1 MDKKPIK
8 RHITVWTASS
18 FVISSMIG
26 TGVFTSLG
34 FQLQD
39 IQSIFPLLML
49 WVVGGFMALFG
60 AFSYSE
66 LASTLPRSGGEYH
79 LLSRSVHPAL
89 GFAGGLVSATVG
101 FSAPAV
107 LAAMALG
114 KYLSSVFPLLDPT
127 YIAAIAIIGFHLIHG
142 YSLKVGTFIQ
152 NSTTGIKI
160 GLIILFI
167 IMGVVIPNPQQI
179 SILPKSGDG
188 ALFFTSG
195 FAVSLVWVSYAYT
208 GWNSTAY
215 IAGEVIDPKKNI
227 SRSLLISTGFVMV
240 LYVLLNYVFLLSTPI
255 HSMVGEVEVGYI
267 SGVNIFGTMGAKIV
281 GVGIAVLLI
290 STVSSYVFIGPRIM
304 QVMGEDYSTL
314 HFLSKRNKNGIPIN
328 AFWIQFIISMLFILS
343 SSFEQVLLYTGI
355 ALIITTTA
363 TVSGVYFLRKREP
376 DLNRPYRTW
385 GYPYT
390 PGIFILL
397 NIWIIYYTLMAQP
410 IESFIGLAIVG
421 LGIIIYYLNTR
432 FGKKEPDAPENQ
444 TI

>member
-1 MDKKPIK
+1 
-8 RHITVWTASS
+8 
-18 FVISSMIG
+18 
-26 TGVFTSLG
+26 
-34 FQLQD
+34 
-39 IQSIFPLLML
+39 
-49 WVVGGFMALFG
+49 MALFG
-60 AFSYSE
+60 ALSYSE
-66 LASTLPRSGGEYH
+66 LASALPRSGGEYH
-79 LLSRSVHPAL
+79 LLSRAVHPAL
-89 GFAGGLVSATVG
+89 GFTGGLVSATVG

-114 KYLSSVFPLLDPT
+114 KYVTAVFPILDS
-127 YIAAIAIIGFHLIHG
+127 IQLAIIAIIGFHLIHG
-142 YSLKVGTFIQ
+142 FSLKVGTRIH
-152 NSTTGIKI
+152 NGTTGIKI
-160 GLIILFI
+160 GLIIIFI
-167 IMGVVIPNPQQI
+167 LAGFFVPEPQNI
-179 SILPKSGDG
+179 SIFPKPGDG
-188 ALFFTSG
+188 ALIFSSG

-215 IAGEVIDPKKNI
+215 IAGEVVDPKNNI
-227 SRSLLISTGFVMV
+227 SRSLLISTSFVML
-240 LYVLLNYVFLLSTPI
+240 LYVLLNYLFLLTAPI

-267 SGVNIFGTMGAKIV
+267 SGVNIFGEAGAKIV
-281 GVGIAVLLI
+281 GMGIGILLI

-314 HFLSKRNKNGIPIN
+314 NFLSKRNKNGIPMN

-355 ALIITTTA
+355 ALILTTTA

-410 IESFIGLAIVG
+410 LESFVGLAIVG
-421 LGIIIYYLNTR
+421 LGIIIYYLNKG
-432 FGKKEPDAPENQ
+432 FGKREPNAPENQ